1 MGEAADLINKRMREI
16 ETFHTSFEIKMGL
29 GTLVAQ
35 NEVNRYLTMSQVEIR
50 KLSAEE
56 CGEAAIVLCQEAAF
70 LQNVQY
76 TPFSYRRELAIRQN
90 ERATELDTAM
100 RKSVL
105 IVETLEYMP
114 TRLRHLSSTF
124 EGLQQTKRG
133 MRA

>member
-1 MGEAADLINKRMREI
+1 
-16 ETFHTSFEIKMGL
+16 
-29 GTLVAQ
+29 
-35 NEVNRYLTMSQVEIR
+35 MSQVEIR

-70 LQNVQY
+70 LQNVLNKAQSIANWCERSITKTIASEVDNVGTQY